1 MTYSHSFLVQATQ
14 AGVARFHT
22 EASSLGAITPPLMP
36 MRLHY
41 APERMADGGEMAF
54 TMWLGPIPV
63 RWVARVEDVTGSGF
77 ADRQQS
83 GPFESWVH
91 RHTFVAEDERMTK
104 VVDEVE
110 AKLKRHPLWGPVGL
124 AMWLGL
130 PLLFAY
136 RGWKTKQLLESQPP
150 SDTASNYPT
159 RNRGE

>member
-63 RWVARVEDVTGSGF
+63 RWVASVQDVSGSGF
-77 ADRQQS
+77 VDRQKA
-83 GPFESWVH
+83 GPFDAWAH
-91 RHTFVAEDERMTK
+91 RHTFSLVDHGTTK

-110 AKLKRHPLWGPVGL
+110 AELKRHPVWGPVGL

-136 RGWKTKQLLESQPP
+136 RGWRTRRLLKTP
-150 SDTASNYPT
+150 ASSRSPKT
-159 RNRGE
+159 QGD